1 MVSQPLRQTK
11 ALRQNDQAFRMD
23 LKGSQLKK
31 DHVLPVRAKASLE
44 GAFMPCACTIPEFI
58 IFENP
63 LQILR
68 EANQK
73 QKGRIVA
80 PERIALSSFLVTG
93 LCSESQGVHTDIPGG
108 HHTKI
113 TCTLEISNCSVVAEM
128 FNNMVLNTENTE
140 DPIIVSPNHNIK
152 EFPYYSNI
160 KHTSVIKLFRA
171 KEEIRHKT
179 FWLRDSSILPVANSM
194 YRPTSVGKTVVKKT
208 SRELIGLKYAAT
220 NYLEDQLE
228 ITNPLILLPNK
239 QEQAKKS
246 LCYACQVIYPAVFE
260 RAQLLGQF
268 YVPHYNPALLKRDC
282 DTQWKVVANVEMKT
296 VMSMHNIYSTPRI
309 TSYIVHSGWNFPDPG
324 DFLKVPMIYLPD
336 IRNEEVTE
344 DIPDQIQDFNEIK
357 LLLARNTNQN
367 KCNIW
372 FDVFKRTLI
381 RLRPTYPCWDYV
393 LSLTV
398 PEVTIEPTF
407 LYDIKTYV
415 DSDICETKEATLSLT
430 NFLFNIA
437 AIDIIEVKETCKTF
451 TSISEIQIKPK
462 SFQKKISMSY
472 SIEVFIPQCCD
483 IVRSYGGASSYLTAG
498 YRQFA
503 TSSVAFPNRLY
514 SVAENCFFEVVGQL
528 GSTQGL
534 LKSAFSR
541 LVCLHS
547 VANHFESLLLN
558 SVARLPHY
566 QFVQDVEDWPDMLLV
581 STEAGETAVASQ
593 VDSLWFFALDTSSR
607 LNQQEQSNFLLFL
620 PDPESVDRLGQEAL
634 PTEVDVV
641 VDPSHLRTEL
651 LNGLR
656 DTISSQQ
663 NPNEHM
669 QERREVAFKLEEN
682 SRLSRQQ
689 KVKTIY
695 YGRDRSKSRAR
706 LKDVPLG
713 RNASFR
719 TSEAE
724 VMRNLAKSVT
734 ESRDILTRR
743 RAIGQYPA
751 SPMVFRREDEYLSPS
766 LSRRANINEE
776 PVMVTSPRLS
786 RHEKE
791 ELMAEYRS
799 PQPIR
804 TQRRQP
810 ELERYRQDSYSSK
823 KLELESP
830 TTGGLYGIFN
840 KAQNIFK
847 GSSTKER
854 SPRAGMHRNQNF

>member
-1 MVSQPLRQTK
+1 
-11 ALRQNDQAFRMD
+11 
-23 LKGSQLKK
+23 
-31 DHVLPVRAKASLE
+31 
-44 GAFMPCACTIPEFI
+44 
-58 IFENP
+58 
-63 LQILR
+63 
-68 EANQK
+68 
-73 QKGRIVA
+73 
-80 PERIALSSFLVTG
+80 
-93 LCSESQGVHTDIPGG
+93 
-108 HHTKI
+108 
-113 TCTLEISNCSVVAEM
+113 
-128 FNNMVLNTENTE
+128 
-140 DPIIVSPNHNIK
+140 
-152 EFPYYSNI
+152 
-160 KHTSVIKLFRA
+160 
-171 KEEIRHKT
+171 
-179 FWLRDSSILPVANSM
+179 
-194 YRPTSVGKTVVKKT
+194 
-208 SRELIGLKYAAT
+208 
-220 NYLEDQLE
+220 
-228 ITNPLILLPNK
+228 
-239 QEQAKKS
+239 
-246 LCYACQVIYPAVFE
+246 
-260 RAQLLGQF
+260 
-268 YVPHYNPALLKRDC
+268 
-282 DTQWKVVANVEMKT
+282 
-296 VMSMHNIYSTPRI
+296 
-309 TSYIVHSGWNFPDPG
+309 
-324 DFLKVPMIYLPD
+324 
-336 IRNEEVTE
+336 
-344 DIPDQIQDFNEIK
+344 
-357 LLLARNTNQN
+357 
-367 KCNIW
+367 
-372 FDVFKRTLI
+372 
-381 RLRPTYPCWDYV
+381 
-393 LSLTV
+393 
-398 PEVTIEPTF
+398 
-407 LYDIKTYV
+407 
-415 DSDICETKEATLSLT
+415 
-430 NFLFNIA
+430 
-437 AIDIIEVKETCKTF
+437 
-451 TSISEIQIKPK
+451 
-462 SFQKKISMSY
+462 
-472 SIEVFIPQCCD
+472 
-483 IVRSYGGASSYLTAG
+483 
-498 YRQFA
+498 
-503 TSSVAFPNRLY
+503 VAFPNRLY